1 MSVAYYFGSVG
12 FWQKDLSRLFT
23 ENDLAYVV
31 TDFDE
36 VDREIGVE
44 TTGLDFSALVRFVV
58 DTADEER
65 IVGSLVESLF
75 EKTYPADAAFY
86 GEHAEITRKG
96 SAVTTRPDSDWQ
108 ELGDRIPRS
117 SR

>member
-12 FWQKDLSRLFT
+12 FWQGDLSRLFS
-23 ENDLAYVV
+23 ESEFAYVV
-31 TDFDE
+31 KDFSE

-44 TTGLDFSALVRFVV
+44 TTGLDFSALVRFVI

-65 IVGSLVESLF
+65 IVLRIVETLF
-75 EKTYPADAAFY
+75 EKTAPADAALF

-96 SAVTTRPDSDWQ
+96 SAVTIRPDSDWR
-108 ELGDRIPRS
+108 ELGERIQRS
-117 SR
+117 TR